1 MVKTIL
7 LTGATSGIGKATAR
21 ELSAMGRY
29 RLILTGRRKERLE
42 ALKEELIRSDK
53 TEVHVFAFDIRD
65 LNACKVFW
73 DGLPDGLKQI
83 DILINNAGLA
93 KGLSEIHEGS
103 FDHWEQMIDTN
114 IKGLLHMTRLI
125 SPGMVERRQGH
136 IINLGSTAGKETY
149 PNGNVYNATKFAVEA
164 LTRAMRM
171 DLYKYGIRV
180 SSVSPGAV
188 EETEFALVRFDGDA
202 QRARIYDD
210 YTPLKAKDVAEIIAF
225 ILSRPPHVN
234 IQDVL
239 VTSTQQA
246 SSMLFD
252 KTGRK

>member
-1 MVKTIL
+1 
-7 LTGATSGIGKATAR
+7 
-21 ELSAMGRY
+21 
-29 RLILTGRRKERLE
+29 
-42 ALKEELIRSDK
+42 
-53 TEVHVFAFDIRD
+53 
-65 LNACKVFW
+65 
-73 DGLPDGLKQI
+73 
-83 DILINNAGLA
+83 
-93 KGLSEIHEGS
+93 
-103 FDHWEQMIDTN
+103 MIDTN
-114 IKGLLHMTRLI
+114 IKGLLYMTRLI

-136 IINLGSTAGKETY
+136 IVNLGSTAGKETY

-188 EETEFALVRFDGDA
+188 EETVFALVRFDGDA

-225 ILSRPPHVN
+225 IISRPAHVN